1 MSMPPVTHRHPD
13 VTNVSA
19 AGPPGL
25 QGALARILEAED
37 FPALSRRMGEL
48 LGGSDTEEA
57 SAQRVATLILRDY
70 GLTLKIVR
78 AANSV
83 HYNRGRRPVRSVT
96 QAMML
101 LGLQRVRELAMSLAL
116 FDHYGRRS
124 EQLRELLLLSI
135 LTASHARETA
145 MRVGL
150 ADPEAVQVCGM
161 CHNLGEVLVAAHF
174 PTEYAQV
181 GRLAETLRRRA
192 GHEHDIAPAGV
203 VRAVLGFSY
212 EELGEELLVHWGM
225 PDEVRRTLRATG
237 APGES
242 LVEQVTAFSHAL
254 SSAVYRIEA
263 GREVAAAGEGAA
275 AVFARF
281 AEQLGLSR
289 EGARAVIGAAAA
301 EAREVFQDAGLP
313 LDATPLALRCTAAL
327 ADLGDEEAA
336 ARLAVLLAPSAFAPP
351 HEAGTAPATT
361 RHATPLF
368 VPAIVVRGADGTL
381 KPNAHVPALDPT
393 AVQRLRERLLAD
405 IEAAIPPETGGSLHD
420 VMLTVLEA
428 LLRGGP
434 ADRALL
440 CLTNRERTLVE
451 ARFGLG
457 QGAESLGAALRV
469 PLDGSCAPMER
480 AIHRQETVIV
490 ADGRGTP
497 LAEARW
503 VRSLG
508 VQRVVLL
515 PLVVQEVTIGCL
527 YADVK
532 EDVPVTAA
540 TREFGAAVRA
550 AAARAIAARRETTP
564 TSAPAVPE
572 RTPLPDLPDDASPP
586 PEPAR
591 SPEMALERR
600 DVVLRLL
607 RGASPQSLSAELG
620 VPVEVLAQWHRAFLE
635 GALSGL
641 QGGGAAG

>member
-1 MSMPPVTHRHPD
+1 MPMPPVTHRRPD

-19 AGPPGL
+19 DGPLGL
-25 QGALARILEAED
+25 QGALTRILEAED

-83 HYNRGRRPVRSVT
+83 HYNRSRRPVRSVT

-124 EQLRELLLLSI
+124 ERLRELLLLSI

-161 CHNLGEVLVAAHF
+161 CHNVGEVLVAAHF
-174 PTEYAQV
+174 AAEYAQV

-254 SSAVYRIEA
+254 STAVYRIEA

-281 AEQLGLSR
+281 ADQLGLSR

-313 LDATPLALRCTAAL
+313 LDATPLVQRCTAAL

-336 ARLAVLLAPSAFAPP
+336 ARLAVLIAPSAFAPP
-351 HEAGTAPATT
+351 RDEGAAAA
-361 RHATPLF
+361 RHPTPLF
-368 VPAIVVRGADGTL
+368 VPAIAVRGADGTL
-381 KPNAHVPALDPT
+381 RPNAHVPAPDAH

-405 IEAAIPPETGGSLHD
+405 IEAAIPPATGGSLHD

-440 CLTNRERTLVE
+440 CLTNRDRTLVE

-480 AIHRQETVIV
+480 AIHQQETVIV

-503 VRSLG
+503 VRALG

-515 PLVVQEVTIGCL
+515 PLVVQGVAIGCL

-532 EDVPVTAA
+532 EDVPVSAA

-550 AAARAIAARRETTP
+550 AAARAIAARREATP
-564 TSAPAVPE
+564 ASTPALPE
-572 RTPLPDLPDDASPP
+572 RTPLPDLPAEEASAP
-586 PEPAR
+586 PEPAP
-591 SPEMALERR
+591 SPELALERR

-620 VPVEVLAQWHRAFLE
+620 VPVEMLAQWHRAFLE
-635 GALSGL
+635 GALAGL
-641 QGGGAAG
+641 QGGGAG